1 MAHAARPLALL
12 RGSGALSR
20 SFHLSREQSPDLTRD
35 FQKWPFPLLDT
46 DPSNLARRRRRVAAA
61 GQCKPQDKIAQTRI
75 SRSRTGRSPA
85 FVGGNVPPFHELAA
99 ECPGFLGGQL
109 KASVGRK
116 GAQNVC
122 DLMAASVRFFA
133 FNFFI
138 IRRTWTLTVV
148 SHMPSS

>member
-1 MAHAARPLALL
+1 VARSAARA
-12 RGSGALSR
+12 RSSWVIRYEIDSVSR
-20 SFHLSREQSPDLTRD
+20 SI
-35 FQKWPFPLLDT
+35 
-46 DPSNLARRRRRVAAA
+46 ARRV
-61 GQCKPQDKIAQTRI
+61 
-75 SRSRTGRSPA
+75 A
-85 FVGGNVPPFHELAA
+85 FVGGNVPPFHELAQCA
-99 ECPGFLGGQL
+99 QEFLGGQL